1 MPIYLKGNK
10 LYNSGQ
16 QYNALPVNKNIIND
30 HINTSTANRL
40 IGKNASTDRLVYLS
54 QNPYGGPN
62 NAGIWVRN
70 PNCWLNGV
78 SNISC
83 FSPAQLSGASWN
95 TRAGTLITRKHV
107 LFAKHYT
114 TSILSGG
121 TPIIFVDENNNAIR
135 RNIIQYGYDTSASG
149 SGTDIAVAL
158 LDSEVPSNIKIAK
171 VLAPDFG
178 NYINTSPVSSIFGSG
193 AFRPNPYLYAVG
205 LDQEEKAI
213 VKLWTGA
220 GLWPSE
226 TGNVQSYHQLA
237 IVTNID
243 PNATYIPSINPSPQQ
258 FASWSENII
267 VGDSGNPL
275 FLIIDNELVVL
286 TTWWTV
292 DAGPFI
298 TNRYTQVNNIIESL
312 SPGEGYSLTPIDLQA
327 VYAKYYPRS
336 FRCIHQ

>member
-10 LYNSGQ
+10 LLTNNIPSLIDKTIIPNYINSSI
-16 QYNALPVNKNIIND
+16 V
-30 HINTSTANRL
+30 SRL
-40 IGKNASTDRLVYLS
+40 SGKNPSTDRFVYSS
-54 QNPYGGPN
+54 QNPYGGVGD
-62 NAGIWVRN
+62 AGIWVRN
-70 PNCWLNGV
+70 PNCWINGV

-135 RNIIQYGYDTSASG
+135 RNIIQYEYDTSDSG

-178 NYINTSPVSSIFGSG
+178 NYIDTSPVSSIFGSG

-220 GLWPSE
+220 GLWIS
-226 TGNVQSYHQLA
+226 GNGADQILFQLA
-237 IVTNID
+237 GAANID
-243 PNATYIPSINPSPQQ
+243 PNATYTPPINPPPQQ
-258 FASWSENII
+258 FASWSEAIV

-312 SPGEGYSLTPIDLQA
+312 SPGEDYSLTPIDLQA